1 MHLNVTRPLVL
12 TTKHEQ
18 TGAPITIATTDL
30 ITFHDGFAFGVE
42 DELTAFRAAYLYRHC
57 KDTTVRHGPSGWRV
71 SVYTTM
77 CSAQPSE
84 AADTD

>member
-1 MHLNVTRPLVL
+1 MHVDVARPLVL

-18 TGAPITIATTDL
+18 TGAPITITTTDL
-30 ITFHDGFAFGVE
+30 ATFHDGFAFGVE

-57 KDTTVRHGPSGWRV
+57 TDTKVRHGPSGWRV

-77 CSAQPSE
+77 LSAQSNDSPQSQ
-84 AADTD
+84 